1 MSQEVSMS
9 ARWYIETRT
18 PDGEW
23 YRHHDTSEEI
33 AEADFERVSTI
44 GRVDVRLRRQ
54 IGDGTPTTVAEAAH
68 LTRSGARTA
77 VDRGGPQRDAA
88 EPLQTVADP
97 LAAKLETVA
106 AELEA
111 VLEMSRSGADHKALR
126 RALRRIEELLDE

>member
-1 MSQEVSMS
+1 MS

-23 YRHHDTSEEI
+23 YRHHDTSEAI

-68 LTRSGARTA
+68 LTKSGARTA
-77 VDRGGPQRDAA
+77 VNRGGPQRDAA

-97 LAAKLETVA
+97 VA
-106 AELEA
+106 AEFDPVTAELQT
-111 VLEMSRSGADHKALR
+111 VLEMRRSRAAPKALR
-126 RALRRIEELLDE
+126 RLLRRIEELLDE